1 MQLVLGL
8 SRLSLFGM
16 IFIAV
21 ANTYTLPLYT
31 WNTYQYYIAEDFKNS
46 FGNSEIVS
54 NLAVSFSV
62 ME

>member
-16 IFIAV
+16 IYIAV

-54 NLAVSFSV
+54 TFVLHN
-62 ME
+62 

>member
-8 SRLSLFGM
+8 SRLFLFGM
-16 IFIAV
+16 LFIAV
-21 ANTYTLPLYT
+21 ANTYTLPLYA

-54 NLAVSFSV
+54 NLAEAMS
-62 ME
+62 

>member
-8 SRLSLFGM
+8 SRLFLFGM
-16 IFIAV
+16 LFIAV

>member
-8 SRLSLFGM
+8 SLLFLLGM
-16 IFIAV
+16 LFIAV

-54 NLAVSFSV
+54 TFVLHN
-62 ME
+62 

>member
-8 SRLSLFGM
+8 SRLFLFGM
-16 IFIAV
+16 LFFAV
-21 ANTYTLPLYT
+21 ANTYTLPLYA

-54 NLAVSFSV
+54 TFVLHN
-62 ME
+62 

>member
-54 NLAVSFSV
+54 TFVLHN
-62 ME
+62 

>member
-8 SRLSLFGM
+8 SLLFLFGM
-16 IFIAV
+16 LFIAV

-54 NLAVSFSV
+54 TFVLHN
-62 ME
+62 